1 MAKLVSENWNL
12 EFHFWNFILR
22 LEFGILKIWD
32 LFHNSCNL
40 NTKHIVL
47 YNMSAISDQHYIDK
61 ILQGETNSF
70 AVLVDRYKDMIFTLA
85 LKMVKNRE
93 EAEEVAQDTFIKIYN
108 SLNKFKGDSKFSTWI
123 YKIAYNTCLDRL
135 KKNKKEDLT
144 ISIDEFSAHL
154 IKTMDNALSALE
166 DKERKQTIQNCLNL
180 LPSDENFLLTLF
192 YFEDQSLEE
201 IGKIMSI
208 NANNVKV
215 KLFRSRQKLA
225 VILKKQ
231 LEPEIVEYYDR
242 GR

>member
-1 MAKLVSENWNL
+1 
-12 EFHFWNFILR
+12 
-22 LEFGILKIWD
+22 
-32 LFHNSCNL
+32 
-40 NTKHIVL
+40 
-47 YNMSAISDQHYIDK
+47 MSTISDQHYIDK
-61 ILQGETNSF
+61 ILQGETNAF

-93 EAEEVAQDTFIKIYN
+93 EAEEVAQDTFIKIYS
-108 SLNKFKGDSKFSTWI
+108 SLSKFKGDSKFSTWI

-135 KKNKKEDLT
+135 KKNKKEDLN

-180 LPSDENFLLTLF
+180 LPGDENFLLTLF

-208 NANNVKV
+208 TANNVKV

-225 VILKKQ
+225 VILRKQ
-231 LEPEIVEYYDR
+231 LEPETVESYER

>member
-1 MAKLVSENWNL
+1 
-12 EFHFWNFILR
+12 
-22 LEFGILKIWD
+22 
-32 LFHNSCNL
+32 
-40 NTKHIVL
+40 
-47 YNMSAISDQHYIDK
+47 MSTISDQHYIDR

-108 SLNKFKGDSKFSTWI
+108 SLSKFKGDSKFSTWI

-135 KKNKKEDLT
+135 KKNKKENLN

-154 IKTMDNALSALE
+154 IKTMENALSALE
-166 DKERKQTIQNCLNL
+166 EKERKQTIQNSLNL
-180 LPSDENFLLTLF
+180 LPSEENFLLTLF

-201 IGKIMSI
+201 IGKIMNI

-225 VILKKQ
+225 VILRQQ
-231 LEPEIVEYYDR
+231 LEPEIIQCYER
-242 GR
+242 ER